1 MKKIL
6 RIIFILLF
14 ILITISISYIFFK
27 YFSWRKG
34 FFATTEN
41 IYCSKDI
48 VMENYDIDSKIK
60 KFVFSD
66 NDGYMELSTKEVI
79 VFLLDNIEPAGSL
92 ELDDICISSGKGLWK
107 VYLNLKVDSLNLPWF
122 EIDIVKDQRET
133 AELYVDDIFVGDMN
147 IPPVFS
153 KGILSSMNKGVS
165 DALLLVS
172 ENNFIGRSI
181 NNIELLENGVVIR

>member
-1 MKKIL
+1 MKRIL
-6 RIIFILLF
+6 KIIFIALF
-14 ILITISISYIFFK
+14 ILLIFSISYIFFK

-48 VMENYDIDSKIK
+48 VIENYDIDSKIK

-66 NDGYMELSTKEVI
+66 NDGYMELSSKEVI

-92 ELDDICISSGKGLWK
+92 KLDDICISSGKGLWK
-107 VYLNLKVDSLNLPWF
+107 VYLNLKFDSLNLPWF

-133 AELYVDDIFVGDMN
+133 AELYVENIFVGDIN
-147 IPPVFS
+147 VPPVFS
-153 KGILSSMNKGVS
+153 KGILASMNKGIS

-181 NNIELLENGVVIR
+181 NNIELLENGVVVR